1 MALSGI
7 SWSILFPFGVWC
19 LWLRRNGV
27 IFREAA
33 FQKSLKEETLAK
45 AFEFAF
51 LGLNEK
57 LQCTLAVIQVQ
68 WYLPPSPPHD
78 NWFKLNSDGSSLGN
92 PSRVGGGGIIRN
104 SRGEW
109 VSGYAHAIGHT
120 SSVAAELWALRDG
133 LNLCSALNLTNVIFE
148 LDAKLVVNLVQ
159 KGSDGPSGNDVII
172 ADNIEGLQKIP
183 RTRVQHCY
191 REANKCADALA
202 RRGALLPQDFVI
214 FHFPPT
220 NVALLINLDATGTVY
235 KRRHSSF
242 AIC

>member
-1 MALSGI
+1 M
-7 SWSILFPFGVWC
+7 
-19 LWLRRNGV
+19 

-120 SSVAAELWALRDG
+120 SSVATELWAFRDG
-133 LNLCSALNLTNVIFE
+133 INLCSALNLTNVIFE

-159 KGSDGPSGNDVII
+159 KGRDGPSGNDVII
-172 ADNIEGLQKIP
+172 ADSIEGLQKFQGLEVNIATEWQISVP
-183 RTRVQHCY
+183 TLLLE
-191 REANKCADALA
+191 EAPCCLKI
-202 RRGALLPQDFVI
+202 LLFFI
-214 FHFPPT
+214 S
-220 NVALLINLDATGTVY
+220 LL
-235 KRRHSSF
+235 RM
-242 AIC
+242 